1 MQKAELLDR
10 QSLWN
15 IVEKVENRKNSV
27 LAREFEIAFPQE
39 LNAEQRQQLLD
50 DLCKKIVE
58 RHNVIVD
65 AVIHAPHT
73 RGGSDERNYHAHIL
87 FTSRQLDKDTG
98 EFSKNKFRDF
108 NKEKS
113 SETVAAW
120 RKDFADLAN
129 HYLEKNNFDARIDH
143 RSYADRGI
151 DLEATLHEGSAVTAM
166 KRKYERE
173 QLKPV
178 EERNLKIIMPTI
190 ALENDAIKARN
201 AEKLAHEQIIKG
213 LDQEII
219 LEERRLNQLKL
230 EHSQL
235 VQPPVKPL
243 EQQPLPPKATATDA
257 RNAIAKYRTAI
268 EETANQLFKEQ
279 HVQQIE
285 DAKTWLAKI
294 EDMRAKTPLFLGKK
308 SI

>member
-1 MQKAELLDR
+1 M
-10 QSLWN
+10 
-15 IVEKVENRKNSV
+15 
-27 LAREFEIAFPQE
+27 ARAGY
-39 LNAEQRQQLLD
+39 L
-50 DLCKKIVE
+50 
-58 RHNVIVD
+58 
-65 AVIHAPHT
+65 
-73 RGGSDERNYHAHIL
+73 
-87 FTSRQLDKDTG
+87 
-98 EFSKNKFRDF
+98 
-108 NKEKS
+108 
-113 SETVAAW
+113 SEV
-120 RKDFADLAN
+120 
-129 HYLEKNNFDARIDH
+129 DH
-143 RSYADRGI
+143 RSFADQGI
-151 DLEATLHEGSAVTAM
+151 DLEATWHEGVAVTAM
-166 KRKYERE
+166 KRRYERE

-178 EERNLKIIMPTI
+178 EERNPKIIMPTI
-190 ALENDAIKARN
+190 ALENDAIRARN
-201 AEKLAHEQIIKG
+201 AEKLEYEQIIKG

-294 EDMRAKTPLFLGKK
+294 EDMRAKTPIFRQKEHLAKIEQEVIQYENMRSNFAKFKELGVTDEHRATAIAMIERTKPIMAK
-308 SI
+308 MPEILKNS

>member
-1 MQKAELLDR
+1 M
-10 QSLWN
+10 N
-15 IVEKVENRKNSV
+15 FGEN
-27 LAREFEIAFPQE
+27 
-39 LNAEQRQQLLD
+39 
-50 DLCKKIVE
+50 
-58 RHNVIVD
+58 
-65 AVIHAPHT
+65 
-73 RGGSDERNYHAHIL
+73 
-87 FTSRQLDKDTG
+87 
-98 EFSKNKFRDF
+98 
-108 NKEKS
+108 
-113 SETVAAW
+113 
-120 RKDFADLAN
+120 FADLAN
-129 HYLEKNNFDARIDH
+129 KHLARAGYLSEVDH
-143 RSYADRGI
+143 RSFADQGI
-151 DLEATLHEGSAVTAM
+151 DLEATWHEGVAVTAM
-166 KRKYERE
+166 KRRYERE

-178 EERNLKIIMPTI
+178 EERNPKIIMPTI
-190 ALENDAIKARN
+190 ALENDAIRARN
-201 AEKLAHEQIIKG
+201 AEKLEYEQIIKG

-294 EDMRAKTPLFLGKK
+294 EDMRAKTPLFLGKRAFSK
-308 SI
+308 N